1 MENRKELLSEILRR
15 LQQNYVR
22 MVEIERLTKELGD
35 ALSRSDQDSVLL
47 LLKMRGDEM
56 DRASETRSEIQ
67 AILQALHGEDKK
79 EIEALMA
86 GDRQKEAGDFE
97 SEKIEKIS
105 RQLRQT
111 QERIVHIDKALS
123 RKLAGTDS
131 FYQSAL

>member
-15 LQQNYVR
+15 VQKNYMR
-22 MVEIERLTKELGD
+22 MIEIERLTKELGD
-35 ALSRSDQDSVLL
+35 ALSRNDQDTVLL

-56 DRASETRSEIQ
+56 NRASETRGEIQ
-67 AILQALHGEDKK
+67 TILKALNSEDRK

-86 GDRQKEAGDFE
+86 GDRQGQAEDFE
-97 SEKIEKIS
+97 SEKIEEIS

-111 QERIVHIDKALS
+111 QERIVHIDKAVS

-131 FYQSAL
+131 YYQSNS